1 VPGTKIIDSA
11 NFEDSWVLK
20 KFNAATKA
28 ELNCGDLMPLAPG
41 NSVSSGWND
50 ARKECLI
57 DFFRKQVPSQ

>member
-1 VPGTKIIDSA
+1 
-11 NFEDSWVLK
+11 VLK
-20 KFNAATKA
+20 KFNALSRD
-28 ELNCGDLMPLAPG
+28 ELKCGDPMPLAPG